1 MQTIDCIS
9 TDENVVQWLV
19 FGKERGEDLLMI
31 GTGGRVA
38 GALGHLAKDGKLIG
52 PAAKTGDLSPPPTQL
67 EISFFAPPPNLHL
80 LERKQYYKRWTK
92 ASWAISKDSTLL

>member
-1 MQTIDCIS
+1 M
-9 TDENVVQWLV
+9 QWLV
-19 FGKERGEDLLMI
+19 LGKERGEDLSMI

-67 EISFFAPPPNLHL
+67 EISFFAPAPKLTTS
-80 LERKQYYKRWTK
+80 RKET
-92 ASWAISKDSTLL
+92 ISSEMDKS

>member
-1 MQTIDCIS
+1 MALYELQTIDCIS

-19 FGKERGEDLLMI
+19 LGEERGEDLLMI

-52 PAAKTGDLSPPPTQL
+52 PAAKTGDLSPLPTQL
-67 EISFFAPPPNLHL
+67 EISFFAPAPKLTTF
-80 LERKQYYKRWTK
+80 RKET
-92 ASWAISKDSTLL
+92 ISSGMDKS

>member
-1 MQTIDCIS
+1 
-9 TDENVVQWLV
+9 
-19 FGKERGEDLLMI
+19 MI

-67 EISFFAPPPNLHL
+67 EISFFAPAPKLTTF
-80 LERKQYYKRWTK
+80 RKLTISSWTK
-92 ASWAISKDSTLL
+92 ASWAISK

>member
-1 MQTIDCIS
+1 MQTIDCVS

-19 FGKERGEDLLMI
+19 LGKERGEDIMI

-52 PAAKTGDLSPPPTQL
+52 PAAKTGDLFPPPTQL
-67 EISFFAPPPNLHL
+67 EISFFVPAPKLTTSRRETIL
-80 LERKQYYKRWTK
+80 SEMDK
-92 ASWAISKDSTLL
+92 S

>member
-1 MQTIDCIS
+1 
-9 TDENVVQWLV
+9 
-19 FGKERGEDLLMI
+19 MI

-67 EISFFAPPPNLHL
+67 EISFFAPAPKLTTS
-80 LERKQYYKRWTK
+80 RKEP
-92 ASWAISKDSTLL
+92 IS